1 MKRYPL
7 FRRIFFSKF
16 NLRIGTFIFLLCAL
30 ITLVCTNFLLYNVAN
45 DDKIP
50 NDNYIELLAA
60 GQDPASYIQASVTKT
75 EFQNKYAKA
84 DDHLVTDEVLDLSN
98 KSYVEKVYVV
108 DEMYMRSLQNESS
121 ELQIVSI
128 PNIITQSPNNKRA
141 YPGCSGFL
149 LSGTLPKDNK
159 SQAVVSYQN
168 MQKYWDYKGDIN
180 DIIGKVILINNKEYT
195 VVGITNLPIVTISY
209 EDNNSSQYAIIEVSQ
224 DSKSKLNDILELKTK
239 NGYDDSDLYF
249 ENVFIK
255 YKEGSTEEVMSYLVE
270 HAPTYQYSSNYVAEI
285 VKMYQF
291 KTIAPKILMVVVS
304 LSLILAIAVIIVGRT
319 SFKLVY
325 NYLKDIDN
333 LNFQPRKN
341 TLHLYAVLLLDYVL
355 ILPIMV
361 LLSWII
367 LGSNIKFL
375 LPFYTISIGM
385 FILAIFILK
394 ISGEKND

>member
-1 MKRYPL
+1 MQ
-7 FRRIFFSKF
+7 S
-16 NLRIGTFIFLLCAL
+16 LR
-30 ITLVCTNFLLYNVAN
+30 
-45 DDKIP
+45 
-50 NDNYIELLAA
+50 
-60 GQDPASYIQASVTKT
+60 
-75 EFQNKYAKA
+75 
-84 DDHLVTDEVLDLSN
+84 
-98 KSYVEKVYVV
+98 
-108 DEMYMRSLQNESS
+108 NESS

-149 LSGTLPKDNK
+149 ISGRLPKDNK
-159 SQAVVSYQN
+159 SEAVVSYQN

-180 DIIGKVILINNKEYT
+180 DIIGKAISINNKEYT

-209 EDNNSSQYAIIEVSQ
+209 KNNNSSQNGIIEVSQ

-249 ENVFIK
+249 ENVFIVF
-255 YKEGSTEEVMSYLVE
+255 KEGSTQEVMSYLVE

-291 KTIAPKILMVVVS
+291 KTTAPKMLMVVVS

-325 NYLKDIDN
+325 NIDN

-341 TLHLYAVLLLDYVL
+341 SLHLYAVLLLDYVL
-355 ILPIMV
+355 VLPIMV
-361 LLSWII
+361 LLSSIM

-375 LPFYTISIGM
+375 LPFYTISSGT

-394 ISGEKND
+394 VSGEKSD